1 MRPRSKSFP
10 WNPETNVDKVIVTVL
25 LIIGGVVAAFAI
37 VNGTMPAIERSSS
50 AINTA
55 TNQVNDQIKSQI
67 KIINISTNGTAVEVW
82 VKNVGSSVINSVQNS
97 DVFLT
102 SGNNVER
109 LAYSDGS
116 AGAPYW
122 NYSLMGSPDWGP
134 SVTNEIM
141 LHLATLSGGPHQVKI
156 VIPNGISDQSTFGE

>member
-1 MRPRSKSFP
+1 
-10 WNPETNVDKVIVTVL
+10 VDKVIVTVL

-37 VNGTMPAIERSSS
+37 LNGTMPAIERSSS

-67 KIINISTNGTAVEVW
+67 EIINTSTNGTSVEVW
-82 VKNVGSSVINSVQNS
+82 VKNVGSSVIHTIQNC

-116 AGAPYW
+116 ATLPYW
-122 NYSLMGSPDWGP
+122 NYSLMGDSRDWGP
-134 SVTNEIM
+134 SVTNEIV
-141 LHLATLSGGPHQVKI
+141 LHLETLSSGPHQVKI
-156 VIPNGISDQSTFGE
+156 VIPNGISDQSTFGD

>member
-1 MRPRSKSFP
+1 M
-10 WNPETNVDKVIVTVL
+10 DKVIVTVL

-37 VNGTMPAIERSSS
+37 LNGTMPAIERSSS

-67 KIINISTNGTAVEVW
+67 EIINTSTNGTAVEVW
-82 VKNVGSSVINSVQNS
+82 VKNVGSSVINTIQNC

-109 LAYSDGS
+109 LTYSDGS
-116 AGAPYW
+116 AAAPYW
-122 NYSLMGSPDWGP
+122 NYSLMGNSPDWGP
-134 SVTNEIM
+134 SVTSEIV
-141 LHLATLSGGPHQVKI
+141 LHLETLSSGPHQVKI